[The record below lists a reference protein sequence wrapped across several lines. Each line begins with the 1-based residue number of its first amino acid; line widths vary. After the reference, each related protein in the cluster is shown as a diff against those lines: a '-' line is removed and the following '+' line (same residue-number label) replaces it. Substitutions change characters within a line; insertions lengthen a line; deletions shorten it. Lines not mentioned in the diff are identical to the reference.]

1 MAFKR
6 SENDLVVTQVSV
18 AGFADTVTAKE
29 LSDYLEENIGIVWRC
44 RLKTSSTPHGSYPN
58 FEVNTADVQSMNYEK
73 VTPHAFVH
81 FVIPDRAK
89 SALDAAVRSELILFK
104 RPLRVSLGPEN
115 PHRMNHRRMNIEP
128 FKLSDV
134 RLEIG
139 LLASRDEFF
148 VSWRGNPTGVDFV
161 VDSFDGRCKFLF
173 AKDTAF
179 SFEGKT
185 QHAVIKCDFRVE
197 FLVRDINEVTEYK
210 DTSYLIILLQLTSSP
225 LVYYRTA
232 DDDIEESLPLNLL
245 DDDDPWIRTTDF
257 TPSGA
262 IGRCNTFRLM
272 IQPRH
277 RGKLNKTMNY
287 LRECRV
293 PKVYAGNQLLVRDEP
308 DFGMPLVD
316 PFFCIQYKKDL
327 TFKILFLV
335 NVVMQKGIINQHQ
348 LSDRFFD
355 LLRSQ
360 PEEVN
365 VAALKHLYSY
375 RHPLYDAY
383 GGMKLLHEW
392 LLKNPKLFVRPREMD
407 ETIEVRRLV
416 ITPTR
421 AYCLLP
427 EIEISNRVL
436 RNYRELSDRFIRVTF
451 MDEGMQM
458 LNKAVLKYY
467 VAPIV
472 RDVSSNS
479 TSQKTG
485 MFKRVKTILSR
496 GFYLCGRKYSF
507 LAFSANQLRDRSA
520 WFFAE
525 GPNTSVRD
533 IITWMGKF
541 TNKNVAKCA
550 ARMGQCFS
558 STYPTVRVPRNEVDL
573 ELPDIKRNGYVF
585 SDGIGKISPDL
596 AREVAERLQ
605 LSVNPPSAYQIR
617 YAGFKGV
624 VACWPAENDK
634 IRLSLRRSM
643 DKFISNHDILEICSW
658 TRLQPGFLN
667 RQIVTLL
674 STLGVQD
681 EIFWEMQ
688 DTMVS
693 KLNQMLVDND
703 VAFDVLTA
711 SCAEQGNTAAIML
724 SAGFKPQTEPH
735 LRGML
740 TSIRAAQLGDLREKA
755 RIFVPQGRWLMG
767 CLDELGVLEQGQCFV
782 QVSNPSLEKCFSKHG
797 SKFTDVGNSRVVVKG
812 LVAVAKNPCL
822 HPGDVRILE
831 AIDVPGLHHLFD
843 CLVFPQKGERP
854 HADEASGS
862 DLDGDLYFV
871 TWDQNLIPPSKR
883 SWTPMEYIPAKEK
896 VLPREVRHLDII
908 DFFSRNMVNENLGA
922 ICNAHVVHAD
932 LNEYGALDEKC
943 LKLAELAALAVDFP
957 KTGKNVFM
965 PSQLKPKLY
974 PDFMGKEEFKSY
986 KSTKILGKL
995 YRQAKDVYNEDVAA
1009 SSELAS
1015 LTGSIP
1021 YDTDLEIPGST
1032 TFIAEAWNSKCIH
1045 DRQLIGLLGQ
1055 YNVNREEEVV
1065 TGHIW
1070 SMPKNNSKKQGEL
1083 KERLKHA
1090 YSAMRKEFR
1099 KVFEHMDS
1107 DFDKLAEDEQ
1117 NIMYEQKASAWYQ
1130 VTYHADWVKKS
1141 LELQVPDSAA
1151 NDVKLSFAWIATDY
1165 LARIKIRRREN
1176 RRVRCRV
1183 ISRRGNRRVD
1193 STKPIDSLARY
1204 LADRI

>member
-1 MAFKR
+1 MAFMG

-18 AGFADTVTAKE
+18 AGFDDAVTAKE

-44 RLKTSSTPHGSYPN
+44 RLKTSSTPHESYPN
-58 FEVNTADVQSMNYEK
+58 FEVNTADVQGMNYYEK

-81 FVIPDRAK
+81 FASPDRAK
-89 SALDAAVRSELILFK
+89 SALDAAGRSELILFQS
-104 RPLRVSLGPEN
+104 PLRVSLGPEN
-115 PHRMNHRRMNIEP
+115 PHRMNQRRLTTEP

-148 VSWRGNPTGVDFV
+148 
-161 VDSFDGRCKFLF
+161 L
-173 AKDTAF
+173 A
-179 SFEGKT
+179 
-185 QHAVIKCDFRVE
+185 
-197 FLVRDINEVTEYK
+197 
-210 DTSYLIILLQLTSSP
+210 SSP
-225 LVYYRTA
+225 SVYYRTA
-232 DDDIEESLPLNLL
+232 DDDIEESVPFNLL

-262 IGRCNTFRLM
+262 I
-272 IQPRH
+272 
-277 RGKLNKTMNY
+277 
-287 LRECRV
+287 
-293 PKVYAGNQLLVRDEP
+293 
-308 DFGMPLVD
+308 
-316 PFFCIQYKKDL
+316 
-327 TFKILFLV
+327 
-335 NVVMQKGIINQHQ
+335 GIINQHQ

-365 VAALKHLYSY
+365 VAALKHLYSF
-375 RHPLYDAY
+375 RRPLYDAY
-383 GGMKLLHEW
+383 GRMKLIHEW

-407 ETIEVRRLV
+407 DTIEVHRLV
-416 ITPTR
+416 ITPAR
-421 AYCLLP
+421 AYCLPP
-427 EIEISNRVL
+427 EVEISNRVL

-451 MDEGMQM
+451 MDEGMQT
-458 LNKAVLKYY
+458 LNKSVLKYY

-472 RDVSSNS
+472 SNVRLNS
-479 TSQKTG
+479 TAQKTG
-485 MFKRVKTILSR
+485 MFKRVKTILSQ
-496 GFYLCGRKYSF
+496 GFYLCSRKYSF
-507 LAFSANQLRDRSA
+507 LAFSANQLRDRST

-525 GPNTSVRD
+525 GPNTSVHD
-533 IITWMGKF
+533 IITWMGRF

-558 STYPTVRVPRNEVDL
+558 STYPTVRVPQNKVDL

-812 LVAVAKNPCL
+812 LVAMAKNPCL

-843 CLVFPQKGERP
+843 CVVLPQKGERP
-854 HADEASGS
+854 HANEASGS

-871 TWDQNLIPPSKR
+871 TWDENLIPPSKR
-883 SWTPMEYIPAKEK
+883 SWTPMEYTPAKEN
-896 VLPREVRHLDII
+896 VLPREVRHPDII
-908 DFFSRNMVNENLGA
+908 EFFTRNIDNENLGT

-932 LNEYGALDEKC
+932 LSEDGALDEKC

-957 KTGKNVFM
+957 KTGKDVFM
-965 PSQLKPKLY
+965 PSQLNPKLY
-974 PDFMGKEEFKSY
+974 PDFMGKEEFQSY

-995 YRQAKDVYNEDVAA
+995 YRQIKDAYNEDVAA

-1015 LTGSIP
+1015 LPGSIP
-1021 YDTDLEIPGST
+1021 YDRDLEIPGST

-1045 DRQLIGLLGQ
+1045 DR
-1055 YNVNREEEVV
+1055 
-1065 TGHIW
+1065 
-1070 SMPKNNSKKQGEL
+1070 SKKQGEL

-1107 DFDKLAEDEQ
+1107 DFDKLADDEK

-1130 VTYHADWVKKS
+1130 VTYQPDWVKKS
-1141 LELQVPDSAA
+1141 LVLQEPDSAA
-1151 NDVKLSFAWIATDY
+1151 NAVMLSFAWIATDY
-1165 LARIKIRRREN
+1165 LARIKIRRR
-1176 RRVRCRV
+1176 
-1183 ISRRGNRRVD
+1183 GHTRVD

>member
-1 MAFKR
+1 MAFKGT
-6 SENDLVVTQVSV
+6 ENDLVVTQVSV

-58 FEVNTADVQSMNYEK
+58 FEVNTADVQSMNYEE
-73 VTPHAFVH
+73 VNPHAFVN
-81 FVIPDRAK
+81 FAIPDRAK
-89 SALDAAVRSELILFK
+89 SALDAAGRSELLLFK
-104 RPLRVSLGPEN
+104 RPLRVILGPEN
-115 PHRMNHRRMNIEP
+115 SHRMNQRRMTIEP

-139 LLASRDEFF
+139 LLARRDEFF

-161 VDSFDGRCKFLF
+161 VDPFDGRCKFLF
-173 AKDTAF
+173 SKDTAF
-179 SFEGKT
+179 SFKGQT

-197 FLVRDINEVTEYK
+197 FLVGDINEVTEYK
-210 DTSYLIILLQLTSSP
+210 NTSYLIILLKLASSP
-225 LVYYRTA
+225 LVFYRTA
-232 DDDIEESLPLNLL
+232 DDDIEESVTFNLL

-262 IGRCNTFRLM
+262 IGRCNTYRLM
-272 IQPRH
+272 IQTSH
-277 RGKLNKTMNY
+277 RAKLNKAMNY
-287 LRECRV
+287 LSERRV

-308 DFGMPLVD
+308 NFGMPMSD
-316 PFFCIQYKKDL
+316 PFFCIQYKKGF
-327 TFKILFLV
+327 TFKILYLV
-335 NVVMQKGIINQHQ
+335 NAVMQKGIINQHQ
-348 LSDRFFD
+348 LSNRFFY

-365 VAALKHLYSY
+365 VAALKHLYFY
-375 RHPLYDAY
+375 RGPLYDAY
-383 GGMKLLHEW
+383 GRMELLHEW
-392 LLKNPKLFVRPREMD
+392 LLKYPTLFVTPREMD
-407 ETIEVRRLV
+407 DTIEVRRLV

-421 AYCLLP
+421 AYCLPP
-427 EIEISNRVL
+427 EIEVSNRVL

-458 LNKAVLKYY
+458 LNKVVLQYH

-472 RDVSSNS
+472 RAVTSNS
-479 TSQKTG
+479 PEQKTR
-485 MFKRVKTILSR
+485 MFRRVKTILSQ

-525 GPNTSVRD
+525 VPNTSVRD
-533 IITWMGKF
+533 IITWMGRF

-558 STYPTVRVPRNEVDL
+558 STYPTVRVPQNEVDL

-605 LSVNPPSAYQIR
+605 LSVSPPSAYQIR
-617 YAGFKGV
+617 YAGCKGV

-643 DKFISNHDILEICSW
+643 DKFISNHKILEICSW
-658 TRLQPGFLN
+658 TRLLPGFLN

-674 STLGVQD
+674 STLHVPD

-688 DTMVS
+688 NTMVS

-703 VAFDVLTA
+703 VAFDVVTA

-724 SAGFKPQTEPH
+724 SAGFEPQTEPH

-755 RIFVPQGRWLMG
+755 RIFVPSGRWLMG
-767 CLDELGVLEQGQCFV
+767 CLDELGVLEQGQCFI
-782 QVSNPSLEKCFSKHG
+782 QVSNSSLEKCFSKHG

-831 AIDVPGLHHLFD
+831 AIDVPRLHHLFD

-871 TWDQNLIPPSKR
+871 TWDDNLIPPSYLKLF
-883 SWTPMEYIPAKEK
+883 T
-896 VLPREVRHLDII
+896 DII
-908 DFFSRNMVNENLGA
+908 DFFSMNMVNENVGT

-932 LNEYGALDEKC
+932 LSEYGALDEKC

-957 KTGKNVFM
+957 KTGKNVIM

-974 PDFMGKEEFKSY
+974 PDFMGKEEFQSY

-995 YRQAKDVYNEDVAA
+995 YRQIKDAYNEDVAA

-1015 LTGSIP
+1015 LPGSIP
-1021 YDTDLEIPGST
+1021 YDRDLEIPGST
-1032 TFIAEAWNSKCIH
+1032 TFIAEAWKSKCIH
-1045 DRQLIGLLGQ
+1045 DRQLIGLLGH

-1070 SMPKNNSKKQGEL
+1070 SMPKYSSKKQGEL

-1090 YSAMRKEFR
+1090 YSAMKKEFR
-1099 KVFEHMDS
+1099 EVFEHMDS
-1107 DFDKLAEDEQ
+1107 DFHKLADDEK

-1130 VTYHADWVKKS
+1130 VTYHPDWVKKS
-1141 LELQVPDSAA
+1141 LELQEPDSAA
-1151 NDVKLSFAWIATDY
+1151 NVIMLSFAWIATDY
-1165 LARIKIRRREN
+1165 LARIKIRRRGN
-1176 RRVRCRV
+1176 RSVR
-1183 ISRRGNRRVD
+1183 RRGNRRVRGRNRWVD
-1193 STKPIDSLARY
+1193 STKPMDSLARY
-1204 LADRI
+1204 LTDRI